1 MNPRILY
8 VEDDPNLGFVT
19 KDNLELYHYDIV
31 HCADGQHALDTF
43 EDQQPFDLC
52 VLDVMLPVVDGFTLA
67 QRIRARDRHVPIIF
81 LTARSLQEDKL
92 HGLRLGAD
100 DYLTKPFSMEEL
112 RLKIEIFLRRSTR
125 KEVPP
130 PPETAAVPAFKIVT
144 IGAMYEFCFEKL
156 QLSSSAQTRELTY
169 REAEVLRYLV
179 AHAQQVVKREDLL
192 KAIWG
197 DDDYFM
203 GRSLDVFISR
213 LRKYLS
219 DDPTI
224 KLEGI
229 HGVGFRMR
237 W

>member
-1 MNPRILY
+1 MPRILY

-19 KDNLELYHYDIV
+19 KDNLELNHYEIV
-31 HCADGQHALDTF
+31 HCIDGQEALDTF
-43 EDQQPFDLC
+43 HRQQPFDLC
-52 VLDVMLPVVDGFTLA
+52 VLDVMLPKLDGFTLA
-67 QRIRARDRHVPIIF
+67 QKIRQQDKHVPILF

-112 RLKIEIFLRRSTR
+112 LLKIEIFLRRSQKTEA
-125 KEVPP
+125 KNENDPG
-130 PPETAAVPAFKIVT
+130 KVT
-144 IGAMYEFCFEKL
+144 IGHYTFDFEKL
-156 QLSSSAQTRELTY
+156 YLQINGKVQDLTY
-169 REAEVLRYLV
+169 REAEVLRYL
-179 AHAQQVVKREDLL
+179 AERPNQVIKREDLL

-203 GRSLDVFISR
+203 GRSLDVFMSR
-213 LRKYLS
+213 LRKYLCE
-219 DDPTI
+219 DPNI
-224 KLEGI
+224 KIEGI